1 MKYYIYVEDN
11 ILKGAGCARCLNK
24 EIQNIEVTET
34 LCTDY
39 ISDNDKYIYS
49 EEKIIPNP
57 NYEKIL
63 KERNKSEK
71 ISKIIEKLNELDSK
85 RIRAV
90 CENQIKDTQTG
101 ETWLEYYNSQA
112 NKLRSELQTI
122 E

>member
-71 ISKIIEKLNELDSK
+71 ISKIIEKLNELDNK

-90 CENQIKDTQTG
+90 CENQIKDSQTG

-112 NKLRSELQTI
+112 NKLRSELQAI

>member
-71 ISKIIEKLNELDSK
+71 ISEIIEKLNELDNK

-112 NKLRSELQTI
+112 NKLRSELQAI

>member
-34 LCTDY
+34 LCSDY

-71 ISKIIEKLNELDSK
+71 ISKIIEKLNELDNK

-112 NKLRSELQTI
+112 NKLRSELQAI

>member
-71 ISKIIEKLNELDSK
+71 ISEIIEKLNELDSK

-112 NKLRSELQTI
+112 NKLRSELQAI

>member
-49 EEKIIPNP
+49 EEKIIPNLLCLLMRIMR
-57 NYEKIL
+57 YGMTVKQLL
-63 KERNKSEK
+63 KCFVMN
-71 ISKIIEKLNELDSK
+71 
-85 RIRAV
+85 
-90 CENQIKDTQTG
+90 
-101 ETWLEYYNSQA
+101 
-112 NKLRSELQTI
+112 
-122 E
+122 

>member
-71 ISKIIEKLNELDSK
+71 ISKIIEKLNELDNK

-112 NKLRSELQTI
+112 NKLRSELQAI

>member
-101 ETWLEYYNSQA
+101 ETWLEYYNSQVD
-112 NKLRSELQTI
+112 KLRSELQAI

>member
-1 MKYYIYVEDN
+1 MKYYIYVQN
-11 ILKGAGCARCLNK
+11 NSLKGAGCARCLNE

-34 LCTDY
+34 ICKDY
-39 ISDNDKYIYS
+39 ISDNEKYIYS

-71 ISKIIEKLNELDSK
+71 ISQIIEKLNELDSK

-90 CENQIKDTQTG
+90 CENQIKDSQTG

-112 NKLRSELQTI
+112 NELRNELQAI

>member
-1 MKYYIYVEDN
+1 MKYYIYVQN
-11 ILKGAGCARCLNK
+11 NSLKGAGCARCLNE

-34 LCTDY
+34 ICKDY
-39 ISDNDKYIYS
+39 ISDNEKYIYS

-71 ISKIIEKLNELDSK
+71 ISQIIEKLNELDSK

-90 CENQIKDTQTG
+90 CENQIKDSQTG

-112 NKLRSELQTI
+112 NELRSELQAI

>member
-71 ISKIIEKLNELDSK
+71 ISQIIEKLNELDSK

-90 CENQIKDTQTG
+90 CENQIKDSQTG

-112 NKLRSELQTI
+112 NKLRNELQAI

>member
-1 MKYYIYVEDN
+1 MKYYIYVQN
-11 ILKGAGCARCLNK
+11 NSLKGAGCARCLNE
-24 EIQNIEVTET
+24 EIQNIEVTEAI
-34 LCTDY
+34 CKDY
-39 ISDNDKYIYS
+39 ISDNEKYIYS

-90 CENQIKDTQTG
+90 CENQIKDSQTG

-112 NKLRSELQTI
+112 NKLRNELQAI

>member
-34 LCTDY
+34 ICTNY
-39 ISDNDKYIYS
+39 ISDNEKYIYS
-49 EEKIIPNP
+49 NGEIVKNP
-57 NYEKIL
+57 NYEEIFK
-63 KERNKSEK
+63 KRKKSEK
-71 ISKIIEKLNELDSK
+71 ISKIIEKLNELDNK

-101 ETWLEYYNSQA
+101 ETWLEYYNSQVD
-112 NKLRSELQTI
+112 KLRKEMQSI
-122 E
+122 K

>member
-11 ILKGAGCARCLNK
+11 ILKGAGCARCLNE

-34 LCTDY
+34 ICKDY
-39 ISDNDKYIYS
+39 ISDNEKYIYS

-71 ISKIIEKLNELDSK
+71 ISQIIEKLNELDSK

-90 CENQIKDTQTG
+90 CENQIKDSQTG

-112 NKLRSELQTI
+112 NELRNELQAI

>member
-39 ISDNDKYIYS
+39 ISDNEKYIYS

-71 ISKIIEKLNELDSK
+71 ISKIIEKLNELDNK

-90 CENQIKDTQTG
+90 CENQIKDSQTG

-112 NKLRSELQTI
+112 NKLRSELQAI

>member
-71 ISKIIEKLNELDSK
+71 ISQIIEKLNELDSK

-90 CENQIKDTQTG
+90 CENQIKDSQTG

-112 NKLRSELQTI
+112 NKLRSELQAI

>member
-1 MKYYIYVEDN
+1 MKYYIYVQN
-11 ILKGAGCARCLNK
+11 NSLKGAGCARCLNE

-34 LCTDY
+34 ICKDY
-39 ISDNDKYIYS
+39 ISDNEKYIYS

-63 KERNKSEK
+63 KVRNKSEK
-71 ISKIIEKLNELDSK
+71 ISQIIEKLNELDSK

-112 NKLRSELQTI
+112 NKLRCELQAI

>member
-1 MKYYIYVEDN
+1 MKYYIYVQN
-11 ILKGAGCARCLNK
+11 NFLKGAGCARCLNE

-34 LCTDY
+34 ICKDY
-39 ISDNDKYIYS
+39 ISDNEKYIYS

-63 KERNKSEK
+63 KVRNKSEK
-71 ISKIIEKLNELDSK
+71 ISQIIEKLNELDSK

-90 CENQIKDTQTG
+90 CENQIKDSQTG

-112 NKLRSELQTI
+112 NELRSELQAI

>member
-90 CENQIKDTQTG
+90 CENQIKDSQTD

-112 NKLRSELQTI
+112 NKLRSELQAI

>member
-71 ISKIIEKLNELDSK
+71 ISQIIEKLNELDSK

-90 CENQIKDTQTG
+90 CENQIKDSQTG
-101 ETWLEYYNSQA
+101 ETWLEYYNSQVD
-112 NKLRSELQTI
+112 KLRKEMQSI
-122 E
+122 K

>member
-90 CENQIKDTQTG
+90 CENQIKDSQTG

-112 NKLRSELQTI
+112 NKLRSELQAI

>member
-71 ISKIIEKLNELDSK
+71 ISKIIEKLNELDNK

-112 NKLRSELQTI
+112 NKLRNELQAI

>member
-34 LCTDY
+34 LCSDY
-39 ISDNDKYIYS
+39 ISDNEKYIYS
-49 EEKIIPNP
+49 NGEIVKNP
-57 NYEKIL
+57 NYEEIFK
-63 KERNKSEK
+63 KRKNSEK

-90 CENQIKDTQTG
+90 CENQIKDSQTG
-101 ETWLEYYNSQA
+101 ETWLEYYNFQA
-112 NKLRSELQTI
+112 NELRNELQAI

>member
-39 ISDNDKYIYS
+39 ISDNEKYIYS

-71 ISKIIEKLNELDSK
+71 ISQIIEKLNELDSK

-90 CENQIKDTQTG
+90 CENQIKDSQTG

-112 NKLRSELQTI
+112 NKLRSELQAI

>member
-71 ISKIIEKLNELDSK
+71 IAKIIEKLNELDSK

-112 NKLRSELQTI
+112 NKLRSELQAI

>member
-71 ISKIIEKLNELDSK
+71 IAKIIEKLNELDSK

-90 CENQIKDTQTG
+90 CENQIKDSQTG

-112 NKLRSELQTI
+112 NKLRSELQAI

>member
-71 ISKIIEKLNELDSK
+71 ISEIIEKLNELDSK

-90 CENQIKDTQTG
+90 CENQIKDSQTG
-101 ETWLEYYNSQA
+101 KTWLEYYNSQA
-112 NKLRSELQTI
+112 NELRNELQAI

>member
-71 ISKIIEKLNELDSK
+71 ISEIIEKLNELDSK

-90 CENQIKDTQTG
+90 CENQIKNSQTG

-112 NKLRSELQTI
+112 NKLRSELQAI

>member
-71 ISKIIEKLNELDSK
+71 ISIIIEKLNELDSK

-90 CENQIKDTQTG
+90 CENQIKDSQTG

-112 NKLRSELQTI
+112 NKLRSELQAI

>member
-39 ISDNDKYIYS
+39 ISDNEKYIYS

-71 ISKIIEKLNELDSK
+71 ISQIIEKLNELDSK

-112 NKLRSELQTI
+112 NKLRSELQAI